1 MTLQALHLGREP
13 RTPKPMM
20 RERLTPRSEAFHLT
34 CFGLLIANIAYAV
47 TQLVAKSWILDA
59 SGRPVH
65 TDFTNVYAA
74 GRLVLDGHPAA
85 AYDWTLHHAAENAL
99 IGRDEGAYLGWHY
112 PPPFLMIAG
121 LLAMLPYAT
130 AFVVWIAATLP
141 LYVATIRAI
150 VGDRIGWLFAGAFP
164 CLMPNVIP
172 GQNGFLTASLI
183 GGTLALLER
192 QPVLAG
198 CCLGLLTYKPQFGIL
213 FPLVLVA
220 GGHWRAIG
228 AAAATA
234 TMLALA
240 TVALFGVTPWTEFLH
255 WLPLTSQA
263 LLSQDHAEWNKFQSL
278 FSLVR
283 MLGGGA
289 TLAWSLQLA
298 LTAITAIVLCVMW
311 RNDRIAFELKAA
323 ALAAGVLL
331 ATPYVYLYDLTAL
344 AVSAAFLMR
353 CALATGFIL
362 GEAIGLALVT
372 ALFLIMPFLGVPI
385 GLMTVAIIAL
395 MIARRVFAA
404 GNPFATVSL
413 VVS

>member
-1 MTLQALHLGREP
+1 M
-13 RTPKPMM
+13 
-20 RERLTPRSEAFHLT
+20 
-34 CFGLLIANIAYAV
+34 
-47 TQLVAKSWILDA
+47 
-59 SGRPVH
+59 
-65 TDFTNVYAA
+65 
-74 GRLVLDGHPAA
+74 
-85 AYDWTLHHAAENAL
+85 
-99 IGRDEGAYLGWHY
+99 
-112 PPPFLMIAG
+112 
-121 LLAMLPYAT
+121 
-130 AFVVWIAATLP
+130 
-141 LYVATIRAI
+141 
-150 VGDRIGWLFAGAFP
+150 
-164 CLMPNVIP
+164 
-172 GQNGFLTASLI
+172 
-183 GGTLALLER
+183 LER

-213 FPLVLVA
+213 FPFVLVA

-240 TVALFGVTPWTEFLH
+240 TLALFGVTPWTEFLH

-353 CALATGFIL
+353 CALATGFIP

-404 GNPFATVSL
+404 GNPFAAVSL
-413 VVS
+413 VGP